1 MSRSDPV
8 MRAVAVTDVGKLEF
22 VELPMP
28 QLRGYEC
35 LVRMRACGLCNGTDL
50 RVIDGTL
57 GNVREKYPV
66 ILGHEGVGEIVEV
79 GEKVRNFAFGDII
92 TDPATAVEH
101 PGYRSD
107 CAAFCEY
114 GIMQDLEVMRE
125 LGLGQDAVRFLARRA
140 CVVRADM
147 AFEDAAMLVTFKE
160 TYSAVRNF
168 GVQPG
173 MDVLIFGDG
182 PNSLSLAFFTRHVGA
197 GTITVVGHW
206 DERLERF
213 TRVAKVDRVINSNER
228 PVREVV
234 GDSRFDLV
242 IDAVGSTATIREGLP
257 FVKPCGKL
265 GAFGVLRNTD
275 DDLPIRAIPNGVC
288 LQMLQWPVCAN
299 DVHDEVV
306 AMVQDGSIDPK
317 AFYSEVDSWENIEDA
332 VRRVRS
338 REALKIILTI

>member
-1 MSRSDPV
+1 MK
-8 MRAVAVTDVGKLEF
+8 AIAAIDVGKLEF

-28 QLRGYEC
+28 ELREYEC

-79 GEKVRNFAFGDII
+79 GAKVRNFGLGDII
-92 TDPATAVEH
+92 TDPATAVED

-182 PNSLSLAFFTRHVGA
+182 PNSLSLTFFTRHLGA
-197 GTITVVGHW
+197 GTVTVVGHW
-206 DERLERF
+206 DERLGRF
-213 TRVAKVDRVINSNER
+213 TTVAKVDRVINSNQQD
-228 PVREVV
+228 V
-234 GDSRFDLV
+234 GETLGGERFDLV
-242 IDAVGSTATIREGLP
+242 IDAVGSTSTVREGLP

-275 DDLPIRAIPNGVC
+275 EDLPIRAIPNGVC
-288 LQMLQWPVCAN
+288 LQMLQWPVGAN

-306 AMVQDGSIDPK
+306 GMVQDATIDPK
-317 AFYSEVDSWENIEDA
+317 DFYSQVDTWENIEEA
-332 VRRVRS
+332 VHRVRA
-338 REALKIILTI
+338 REAFKIILTI

>member
-1 MSRSDPV
+1 MSRSDRV
-8 MRAVAVTDVGKLEF
+8 MKAIAVTDVGKLAF

-28 QLRGYEC
+28 ELREYEC

-66 ILGHEGVGEIVEV
+66 ILGHEGVGEVVEV
-79 GEKVRNFAFGDII
+79 GEKVRNFVVGDII
-92 TDPATAVEH
+92 TDPATAVED
-101 PGYRSD
+101 PAYRSD
-107 CAAFCEY
+107 CAAFCAY

-125 LGLGQDAVRFLARRA
+125 LGLGPDAARFLARRA

-147 AFEDAAMLVTFKE
+147 AYEDAAMLVTFKE

-168 GVQPG
+168 GVLPG

-182 PNSLSLAFFTRHVGA
+182 PNSLSLAFFTRHLGA
-197 GTITVVGHW
+197 ETITVVGHW
-206 DERLERF
+206 DERMARF
-213 TRVAKVDRVINSNER
+213 TRVAKVGRVINSNER

-234 GDSRFDLV
+234 GDARFDLV
-242 IDAVGSTATIREGLP
+242 IDAVGSTSTIREALP

-265 GAFGVLRNTD
+265 GAFGVIRNTD
-275 DDLPIRAIPNGVC
+275 EDVPIRAIPNGVC
-288 LQMLQWPVCAN
+288 LQMLQWPVGAN

-306 AMVQDGSIDPK
+306 AMVQDGAIDPK
-317 AFYSEVDSWENIEDA
+317 DFYSEVDSWENIEDA

-338 REALKIILTI
+338 REAFKIILTI